1 MTATCWVTLSMPSHR
16 PCSCCVPPGKHCS
29 AFYGPWTKEKALH
42 ANQCPQITKA
52 SVVSL
57 QHTEPFPESTVNPG
71 LLSLSLEKQ
80 HIHAKTA
87 SDKATSLETA

>member
-1 MTATCWVTLSMPSHR
+1 MP
-16 PCSCCVPPGKHCS
+16 PKMHCS
-29 AFYGPWTKEKALH
+29 VFYCSWTKEKTPH
-42 ANQCPQITKA
+42 ASQCQQITKA

-57 QHTEPFPESTVNPG
+57 QHTEFFPESTVNPG

-87 SDKATSLETA
+87 SHDATSLERA